1 MDKRMTRTQALKG
14 AGGAFAAGAVLPAL
28 LGGNAHA
35 ATTAAE
41 ATAVR
46 GWAKGIRIRF
56 FAGGE
61 AGDAFASI
69 VYRGAQYAQADLGCK
84 VEYVFSG
91 WNTEK
96 MLNQLRDAIAAK
108 PDGIAFMGH
117 AGDTA
122 VMPLAKQAHSR
133 GILMEYQNVDV
144 PKVRALYGGGYVGAN
159 LEPQGE
165 ALGNKAIELF
175 GLKRGDQAVVFGA
188 WGQPGRYIREQGTV
202 NAFQKAGIKV
212 RKIVAP
218 PSAAAD
224 PNQLTPLVTSALLK
238 EPKTRLICYS
248 GGQLLGVVP
257 VYMQAANK
265 RAGQVLN
272 IGFDLSPAI
281 INAFKSGHVQLT
293 SDQQPFL
300 QGYLPILSL
309 CLQKRYG
316 FGPLNQ
322 DTGAGFVTK
331 DNYASVAALAKAGIR

>member
-1 MDKRMTRTQALKG
+1 MGRRFTRRQALQG
-14 AGGAFAAGAVLPAL
+14 AGGALAAGIALPAL
-28 LGGNAHA
+28 LGNEAAAA
-35 ATTAAE
+35 ATE
-41 ATAVR
+41 LATAK
-46 GWAKGIRIRF
+46 GWAKDVRVRF
-56 FAGGE
+56 FAGGD

-91 WNTEK
+91 WQTEK

-122 VMPLAKQAHSR
+122 VMPLAKQAHDA

-144 PKVRALYGGGYVGAN
+144 PKVRAKYGGGYVGAD

-165 ALGNKAIELF
+165 ALGNAAIRMF
-175 GLKRGDQAVVFGA
+175 GLKSGDQTIVFGA

-202 NAFQKAGIKV
+202 NAFKKAGIKV
-212 RKIVAP
+212 TTITVQ
-218 PSAAAD
+218 PSAASD
-224 PNQLTPLVTSALLK
+224 PNELTPIVTSALLK
-238 EPKTRLICYS
+238 QPKTKLICYP
-248 GGQLLGVVP
+248 GGQQLGVVP

-265 RAGQVLN
+265 SPGQIVS

-281 INAFKSGHVQLT
+281 INAFKTGYVQLT

-309 CLQKRYG
+309 ALQKKFG

-331 DNYASVAALAKAGIR
+331 DNYKSVAALAKAGIR

>member
-1 MDKRMTRTQALKG
+1 MDLRFTRRRALQR
-14 AGGAFAAGAVLPAL
+14 AAGAAVAGSALPAL
-28 LGGNAHA
+28 FGPGAAHA
-35 ATTAAE
+35 ATGALAA
-41 ATAVR
+41 R
-46 GWAKGIRIRF
+46 GWAKDVRIRF
-56 FAGGE
+56 FAGGD

-69 VYRGAQYAQADLGCK
+69 VYRGAQYAQKDLGCQ

-91 WNTEK
+91 WQIEK
-96 MLNQLRDAIAAK
+96 MLNQLRDSIAAK

-117 AGDTA
+117 AGDVA
-122 VMPLAKQAHSR
+122 VMPLAKKAQAR

-144 PKVRALYGGGYVGAN
+144 PKVRAAYGGGYIGAN

-175 GLKRGDQAVVFGA
+175 GLKRGDQTIVFGA

-212 RKIVAP
+212 TKITVQP
-218 PSAAAD
+218 TAASD
-224 PNQLTPLVTSALLK
+224 PNELTPIVTSALLK
-238 EPKTRLICYS
+238 QPKTKLICYP
-248 GGQLLGVVP
+248 GGQQLGTVP
-257 VYMQAANK
+257 VYMRAANK
-265 RAGQVLN
+265 RPGQIVS

-281 INAFKSGHVQLT
+281 IDAFKNGYVQLT

-309 CLQKRYG
+309 CLQKKFG
-316 FGPLNQ
+316 FTPLSF

-331 DNYASVAALAKAGIR
+331 DNYQTVATLAKEGIR